1 MGSEASYNGLLD
13 ELKEAFNEAESAIHE
28 AESVTQRTPVAALN
42 ELRYAGSH
50 MLVSL
55 LENKLDELQQA
66 VMHARRAFYDAQ
78 RFELLFLMRDA
89 QAIRDG
95 IGDQIP
101 MYVDLVA
108 KACGGATY
116 ARLKTQLIEAKA
128 YIQRMAQIKSD
139 SKRWERRNEAFAECA
154 PHIEALQK
162 YIELYETLSDE
173 FIRARKEKEEASLK
187 EERKERRNFI
197 LGVIGVIAAFI
208 SIVIGIVALVL

>member
-1 MGSEASYNGLLD
+1 
-13 ELKEAFNEAESAIHE
+13 
-28 AESVTQRTPVAALN
+28 
-42 ELRYAGSH
+42 
-50 MLVSL
+50 
-55 LENKLDELQQA
+55 
-66 VMHARRAFYDAQ
+66 MHARRAFYDAQ

-154 PHIEALQK
+154 PHIAALQK

-173 FIRARKEKEEASLK
+173 FIRARKEKEEVSLK

-208 SIVIGIVALVL
+208 SIVIGIVALRQICSGAEKRHAPLDSCARIGCEHNTSLGVDGVACHRDIL